1 MVRVLSTA
9 LVTLAMLAMCPSRAF
24 AKIDVEAIPGEPFG
38 VAQLTIPVSAFR
50 GPVDLDRISVV
61 ERRDR
66 ALYPA
71 IVRGAAGKVFGQI
84 LSSAGI
90 GIGEGQIGN
99 VFVSFLFVGDE
110 PLEVTLRLPE
120 EVRLTITPMPPRGRR
135 DQQDLVTRWWRDYMS
150 HLQRMG
156 ADGDFPP
163 LVQTYLASMLAAR
176 MNLPAPLLAQIGGQD
191 STSTT
196 ETAKSLELLMGLE
209 RMHFGLLRDTMLG
222 KFNYAA
228 VADQPLPPSWE
239 ALPHALPDDLAEV
252 PIERMAMHVPQEC
265 FYLRFGTFANSL
277 WMDRLTDEYGDLANM
292 VTLRAYQKD
301 IDQRNQKQTAMERDP
316 LGDLFGGT
324 IIADVAM
331 IGMDTF
337 EEEGGAI
344 GYILEAKNN
353 LILGNNMRK
362 MQQKRLTEEK
372 ANGATLEVVKIA
384 GRDVSFASTPDNRLR
399 SFYAQDGDFHL
410 MTNCR
415 AIVERFFQAG
425 EGVASLGA
433 SPEFRHGRKLMPLT
447 REDTIFAFFS
457 PAFFQ
462 NLMSPHYQVELRRRM
477 QAVVDIELVQLARL
491 AAQREGRAHETIDDL
506 VAADLLPPG
515 FGKRP
520 DGSGPI
526 LAGKDVIDSMRGPR
540 GYFLPVPDVKVEGI
554 TADEA
559 QRAENQL
566 AVLARD
572 WKRMDPLMVGA
583 RRTKLDDKGLERVII
598 DANINPLDETKY
610 GWALSLLGPPTD
622 MMVLPSPS
630 DAISVQA
637 WLKGGMLLPR
647 IGPHHMFV
655 GIKDDVPLRGGAGG
669 DGLLSLLQTL
679 QQTPGYLGSWP
690 TAGYLDLLPLNL
702 GGTAPDPRGFSQLL
716 FGLWRWQGGGFS
728 LLSFDRRVLEETAAH
743 LRPVRAEVPAQIRV
757 RVANLTGLKIA
768 GWVDEMSY
776 DRALAASQ
784 GNVRL
789 MRLLEEQFGLPL
801 HEGKA
806 TAELLLDGRLVC
818 PLGGEYGLS
827 DDRGGGRWIS
837 TAWPMPGAPRP
848 EFHSPIQKW
857 FRGVDFY
864 LSRNDTGIFAHA
876 ELDMYRSPLSNL
888 PKVDLPIFSI
898 FGNGQKAMKPAE
910 DVKPPPPNGARPLD
924 AAGPRIELPGAEP
937 GGGKSVLKKPGAKT
951 DELPPPPPAP
961 GARKKGKRDF

>member
-1 MVRVLSTA
+1 
-9 LVTLAMLAMCPSRAF
+9 
-24 AKIDVEAIPGEPFG
+24 
-38 VAQLTIPVSAFR
+38 
-50 GPVDLDRISVV
+50 
-61 ERRDR
+61 
-66 ALYPA
+66 
-71 IVRGAAGKVFGQI
+71 
-84 LSSAGI
+84 
-90 GIGEGQIGN
+90 
-99 VFVSFLFVGDE
+99 
-110 PLEVTLRLPE
+110 LPE
-120 EVRLTITPMPPRGRR
+120 EVRLTITPTAPRGRR

-228 VADQPLPPSWE
+228 VANQPLPPSWE
-239 ALPHALPDDLAEV
+239 ALPHTLPDGLAEV
-252 PIERMAMHVPQEC
+252 PVERMAMHVPQEC

-292 VTLRAYQKD
+292 ITLRAYQKD

-324 IIADVAM
+324 IIEDVAL

-362 MQQKRLTEEK
+362 MQQKRLAEEK

-425 EGVASLGA
+425 DGVASLGA
-433 SPEFRHGRKLMPLT
+433 SAEFRHGRKLMPLT

-491 AAQREGRAHETIDDL
+491 AAQREGQPHETVDDL
-506 VAADLLPPG
+506 VAADLLPSG

-526 LAGKDVIDSMRGPR
+526 LAGKNVLDSMRGPR
-540 GYFLPVPDVKVEGI
+540 GYFLPIPDVKVEGI

-566 AVLARD
+566 VALARD

-610 GWALSLLGPPTD
+610 GWVLSLLGPPTD

-757 RVANLTGLKIA
+757 RIANLTGLKIA

-776 DRALAASQ
+776 DRAFAASQ

-789 MRLLEEQFGLPL
+789 MRLLEEQFGLSL

-806 TAELLLDGRLVC
+806 TAELLLDGRLIC

-837 TAWPMPGAPRP
+837 TAWPLPGAPRP
-848 EFHSPIQKW
+848 EFHSPIHKW
-857 FRGVDFY
+857 FRGADFY

-898 FGNGQKAMKPAE
+898 FGSGQKAMKPAE
-910 DVKPPPPNGARPLD
+910 DVKAPPPDGVRPPAPGAPRVETP
-924 AAGPRIELPGAEP
+924 AGAGPRIELPGTDS
-937 GGGKSVLKKPGAKT
+937 GGGKSVRKKPGAKI

-961 GARKKGKRDF
+961 GPRKKGKRDF